1 MHLREKGFLDLDN
14 EKASEKAE
22 YQKERPLKFTYKE
35 QMEFDEIDVIVAG
48 LEKELQEVEVQM
60 NEASSD
66 FEQLQKLASQKEQLE
81 KKLEDAMERWVY
93 LTELAEEIERRKK

>member
-1 MHLREKGFLDLDN
+1 
-14 EKASEKAE
+14 
-22 YQKERPLKFTYKE
+22 
-35 QMEFDEIDVIVAG
+35 MEFDEIDVIVAG